1 MIYLY
6 VGCLYA
12 CTQPVEIVGAFVTVP
27 PAPPTVPVTLSPPRA
42 PTTTTITVV
51 LPPPQQIETGEL

>member
-1 MIYLY
+1 MFFLCDSRIINKFL
-6 VGCLYA
+6 
-12 CTQPVEIVGAFVTVP
+12 TVP
-27 PAPPTVPVTLSPPRA
+27 LAPPTIPVTLSPPRA